1 MGYKIAVVSGGFN
14 QVTDRVAADM
24 GIDFAFANTLE
35 VVDGK
40 LTGRTI
46 GPIVNRERKRDLLE
60 SLAQTMRIDLEQVI
74 AIGDGANDLAMID
87 AAGLGI
93 AFCAKPNV
101 QKEVLLP
108 DFKGGSTI
116 NVLRLDAALYFRG
129 IRPKDL
135 PPPSPHNRPRGL
147 RQGEGIRLFDAGQTE
162 Q

>member
-1 MGYKIAVVSGGFN
+1 
-14 QVTDRVAADM
+14 
-24 GIDFAFANTLE
+24 
-35 VVDGK
+35 
-40 LTGRTI
+40 
-46 GPIVNRERKRDLLE
+46 
-60 SLAQTMRIDLEQVI
+60 MRIDLEQVI

-93 AFCAKPNV
+93 AFCAKPSV

-108 DFKGGSTI
+108 DFNGGSTI
-116 NVLRLDAALYFRG
+116 NVLRLDAALYFLG

-147 RQGEGIRLFDAGQTE
+147 RQGEGIRLFDASGQTE